1 MLGGRSLEMVKR
13 SALEWR
19 QYAALVKMARLYPAA
34 PRMLKRYFLGGGSY
48 PYTCRVRTPTGTAEA
63 TLYSHHDVWTV
74 NEVFCREDYR
84 AGPEVRTVVD
94 VGSNI
99 GISALY
105 FLTRGEL
112 AHCYLYEP
120 VPRNVERLRLNLR
133 RYEHRFEL
141 REIAVADRDGQ
152 ADFAV
157 EPTGRYGGLDAP
169 GTSRIRVVCRR
180 ISAVLDDVLQGE
192 EGIDVLK
199 LDTEGS
205 ERATVAAIE
214 ERQLARIGTI
224 LYETS
229 EPWNPDPERF
239 AMSFACETCRL
250 DNRAPQRLMPTRARG
265 GSSPRSAPRS
275 APS

>member
-1 MLGGRSLEMVKR
+1 MLGGRSLDLVKR
-13 SALEWR
+13 SVLEPQ
-19 QYAALVKMARLYPAA
+19 QYAALVKMARVYPAA
-34 PRMLKRYFLGGGSY
+34 PRILKRYFLGGGSY

-84 AGPEVRTVVD
+84 AGSEVRTVVD

-105 FLTRGEL
+105 FLTRGDV
-112 AHCYLYEP
+112 ARCYLYEP

-133 RYEHRFEL
+133 RYEHRFVLHEL
-141 REIAVADRDGQ
+141 AVADRNGQ
-152 ADFAV
+152 ADFTV
-157 EPTGRYGGLDAP
+157 EPTGRYGGLNAT
-169 GTSRIRVVCRR
+169 GSKRIRVGCRR
-180 ISAVLDDVLQGE
+180 ISAVLDDVLDA
-192 EGIDVLK
+192 EGSIDILK
-199 LDTEGS
+199 LDTEGT

-214 ERQLARIGTI
+214 ARQLARIGTI

-229 EPWNPDPERF
+229 EPWNPDPGRF

-250 DNRAPQRLMPTRARG
+250 DNRAPHRP
-265 GSSPRSAPRS
+265 
-275 APS
+275 